1 MANAPTEFSWN
12 RLENKQGF
20 STTGNNT
27 ATPFA
32 APATLPTNSLVQ
44 GAGAHT
50 LDYYVR
56 FTLSDGSTVMVN
68 GDSLF
73 KLESF
78 SLADNQT
85 LNIGSQTVGAGAG
98 KATFDPLHLTFSQLA
113 LDPELLKLLT
123 SGATLKEVD
132 VLGYSQ
138 SQGQGQG
145 QGGVSGQHLVED
157 YSFGLVGAKELA
169 TDDSGVTSLDL
180 QYGSQEIQFYQQ
192 NTNGSF
198 PSSPTSTQAWSTVTN
213 SPTFSTNGT
222 AQSTPATAPLTLPA
236 AQVAPSSGA
245 LDYYVRFTLADGTV
259 LTLNGAQY
267 FGLSQFSFDDQ
278 QTLSIGSQSGGAG
291 AGKATFNP
299 LQLTF
304 GQQGLDPQ
312 LLKLLGSGM
321 TFKEVDV
328 VGYKTNIA
336 TGAHQ
341 LVQDYSFGLVGASE
355 LATDNSG
362 FTQLSLQ
369 YGSTDIHTFAVAC
382 YCRGTHILTQSGDV
396 RVEDLKIG
404 DDVATRAGAFRPI
417 KWVGKRSY
425 SGRFAAGQKHI
436 LPICFKAGSLADNV
450 PRRDLWISPH
460 HAMYLEG
467 VLIEAKDLVNDVSI
481 VQAEHVESVEY
492 FHIELDTH
500 DVIIAEGAL
509 SETFVDDDSRGMF
522 HNAHEYSLLYPEQRH
537 QHEVHYCAPRCDSGY
552 EVEAARQC
560 IEARAGLRSPENARP
575 LALRG
580 NVDRVT
586 SDRIEGWAQNPDCP
600 EIPICLDIYLGDR
613 LIGQTL
619 ANRYREDLEQA
630 GLGSGR
636 HRFTFVVA
644 PGDGI
649 LSEAIQVRRSLDG
662 AKIASLPPAMRAH
675 RRYAISAA

>member
-1 MANAPTEFSWN
+1 
-12 RLENKQGF
+12 
-20 STTGNNT
+20 
-27 ATPFA
+27 
-32 APATLPTNSLVQ
+32 
-44 GAGAHT
+44 
-50 LDYYVR
+50 
-56 FTLSDGSTVMVN
+56 
-68 GDSLF
+68 
-73 KLESF
+73 
-78 SLADNQT
+78 
-85 LNIGSQTVGAGAG
+85 
-98 KATFDPLHLTFSQLA
+98 
-113 LDPELLKLLT
+113 
-123 SGATLKEVD
+123 
-132 VLGYSQ
+132 
-138 SQGQGQG
+138 
-145 QGGVSGQHLVED
+145 
-157 YSFGLVGAKELA
+157 
-169 TDDSGVTSLDL
+169 
-180 QYGSQEIQFYQQ
+180 
-192 NTNGSF
+192 
-198 PSSPTSTQAWSTVTN
+198 
-213 SPTFSTNGT
+213 
-222 AQSTPATAPLTLPA
+222 
-236 AQVAPSSGA
+236 
-245 LDYYVRFTLADGTV
+245 
-259 LTLNGAQY
+259 
-267 FGLSQFSFDDQ
+267 
-278 QTLSIGSQSGGAG
+278 
-291 AGKATFNP
+291 
-299 LQLTF
+299 
-304 GQQGLDPQ
+304 
-312 LLKLLGSGM
+312 
-321 TFKEVDV
+321 
-328 VGYKTNIA
+328 
-336 TGAHQ
+336 
-341 LVQDYSFGLVGASE
+341 
-355 LATDNSG
+355 
-362 FTQLSLQ
+362 
-369 YGSTDIHTFAVAC
+369 VAC

-417 KWVGKRSY
+417 KWIGKRSY

-436 LPICFKAGSLADNV
+436 LPICFKAGSLADNA

-636 HRFTFVVA
+636 HSFTFVVA

-662 AKIASLPPAMRAH
+662 AKIAPLPPAMRAH

>member
-12 RLENKQGF
+12 RVENKQGF

-85 LNIGSQTVGAGAG
+85 LNIGSQSGGAGAG

-138 SQGQGQG
+138 SQGQG
-145 QGGVSGQHLVED
+145 GVSGQHLVED

-180 QYGSQEIQFYQQ
+180 QYRSQEIQFYQQ

-312 LLKLLGSGM
+312 LLKLLGSGPSSN
-321 TFKEVDV
+321 T
-328 VGYKTNIA
+328 
-336 TGAHQ
+336 
-341 LVQDYSFGLVGASE
+341 
-355 LATDNSG
+355 
-362 FTQLSLQ
+362 
-369 YGSTDIHTFAVAC
+369 
-382 YCRGTHILTQSGDV
+382 
-396 RVEDLKIG
+396 
-404 DDVATRAGAFRPI
+404 
-417 KWVGKRSY
+417 
-425 SGRFAAGQKHI
+425 
-436 LPICFKAGSLADNV
+436 
-450 PRRDLWISPH
+450 
-460 HAMYLEG
+460 
-467 VLIEAKDLVNDVSI
+467 
-481 VQAEHVESVEY
+481 
-492 FHIELDTH
+492 
-500 DVIIAEGAL
+500 
-509 SETFVDDDSRGMF
+509 
-522 HNAHEYSLLYPEQRH
+522 
-537 QHEVHYCAPRCDSGY
+537 
-552 EVEAARQC
+552 AARIFIPLQWHA
-560 IEARAGLRSPENARP
+560 IAAAR
-575 LALRG
+575 
-580 NVDRVT
+580 T
-586 SDRIEGWAQNPDCP
+586 
-600 EIPICLDIYLGDR
+600 Y
-613 LIGQTL
+613 
-619 ANRYREDLEQA
+619 
-630 GLGSGR
+630 
-636 HRFTFVVA
+636 
-644 PGDGI
+644 
-649 LSEAIQVRRSLDG
+649 
-662 AKIASLPPAMRAH
+662 
-675 RRYAISAA
+675 